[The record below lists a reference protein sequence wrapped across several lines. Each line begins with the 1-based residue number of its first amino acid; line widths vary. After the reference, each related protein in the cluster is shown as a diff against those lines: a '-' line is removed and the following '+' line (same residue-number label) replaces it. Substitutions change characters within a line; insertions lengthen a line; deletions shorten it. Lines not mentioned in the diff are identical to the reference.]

1 MSWVCESCGTCNPD
15 ENTVCFVCDTKQTKK
30 RKKEKRKSRAA
41 TESYAQNEP
50 TPSESSLA
58 PDTPSYTPP
67 SGSSPRV
74 SSPSTP
80 PSTPSGGAGASS
92 PRVRTPKV
100 KDPKDKKAQEELLG
114 TATLFA
120 IMMIVVFFLVRDNSL
135 PSSICSWTLGLG
147 CGVGIFAWLWWLSGK
162 LEHFG
167 LFLLYVI
174 LPQILNMILLIILK
188 EDYRTIC
195 YIIQAFAAI
204 GGILLVYWA
213 MKNEEKLFIIIISW
227 IVAILTAVMFA
238 IIPLVSTLF

>member
-15 ENTVCFVCDTKQTKK
+15 ENTVCFICDAAKTKK
-30 RKKEKRKSRAA
+30 RKKEKRRPRAA

-50 TPSESSLA
+50 APSESSPA
-58 PDTPSYTPP
+58 
-67 SGSSPRV
+67 
-74 SSPSTP
+74 PSTP
-80 PSTPSGGAGASS
+80 PSESSPTPSTPPSMPSGGAGTSS

-100 KDPKDKKAQEELLG
+100 IDPKDKRAQEELLS

-120 IMMIVVFFLVRDNSL
+120 IMMIVVFFLVSDNGL
-135 PSSICSWTLGLG
+135 SSSVCSWTLGLG

-167 LFLLYVI
+167 LFLLYI
-174 LPQILNMILLIILK
+174 MLPQILNFLLFIIIK

-213 MKNEEKLFIIIISW
+213 MKNDEKLFVVIVSW
-227 IVAILTAVMFA
+227 IVAILAFAMFA
-238 IIPLVSTLF
+238 IIPVISNLL